1 MSWRFLAF
9 LPRLPPP
16 GELVGGT
23 QIRPHEVFS
32 RCAERGHRVRVFETE
47 HRGGAPRRAGLLEVA
62 PLPVQRRGVSGLAAR
77 LAVMAALLR
86 SEARAA
92 RAAGERL
99 CYYAKFPAGLVLKGG
114 WFPAPS
120 HPGGLLIPLARRLG
134 AETWA
139 AVHDLS
145 PEHELRMLER
155 ADVVSP
161 RERARA
167 RRKARLG
174 AAEQRLLLPQ
184 ASFVTAVSPVMCE
197 LIAARCGVDPRRLAV
212 FWSGVAPELCEPIP
226 AWSPPAPGQPWR
238 VGYLGSPL
246 DVSFSLLA
254 RSLAR
259 LGREDVVLL
268 LGGQGVSEHAARAR
282 ACYPRV
288 EVREGV
294 RYAGYADFAREV
306 DLWALP
312 YADDY
317 VLEITWE
324 LKVAQALASGRPVVR
339 SEGPIVARTDLG
351 RHLWLAGCDPSGF
364 AEGLAQVLADPAAA
378 AARARAAREDVLRR
392 YRWSA
397 LTDELLERLSGL
409 PS

>member
-9 LPRLPPP
+9 LPRLPPLD
-16 GELVGGT
+16 ELVGGT
-23 QIRPHEVFS
+23 QIRPHELFS
-32 RCAERGHRVRVFETE
+32 RYAERGHRVRVFETE
-47 HRGGAPRRAGLLEVA
+47 HGGGAPRRAGGLEVA

-77 LAVMAALLR
+77 LAVMAALLAR
-86 SEARAA
+86 EARAA

-114 WFPAPS
+114 WVPAPS

-134 AETWA
+134 AATWA
-139 AVHDLS
+139 AVHDIS
-145 PEHELRMLER
+145 PEHERRMLER

-161 RERARA
+161 RERALTA
-167 RRKARLG
+167 RKARLG
-174 AAEQRLLLPQ
+174 VAEQRLLLPR
-184 ASFVTAVSPVMCE
+184 ASFVSAVTPVMTS
-197 LIAARCGVDPRRLAV
+197 LIASRCGVEQRRLAV
-212 FWSGVAPELCEPIP
+212 FWSGVAPALVEPIP
-226 AWSPPAPGQPWR
+226 PWEPPAPGRPWR

-268 LGGQGVSEHAARAR
+268 LGGAGVSQHAARAR

-294 RYAGYADFAREV
+294 RYADYSDFARDV

-339 SEGPIVARTDLG
+339 SDGPIVAHTDLG
-351 RHLWLAGCDPSGF
+351 PHLYLSGSDPAGF
-364 AEGLAQVLADPAAA
+364 AAGVARVLADPAAA
-378 AARARAAREDVLRR
+378 ASRARAARADLLER
-392 YRWSA
+392 YRWSRLA
-397 LTDELLERLSGL
+397 DELLERLEAL
-409 PS
+409 